1 MAAFVIDASATLPWC
16 FADEATEATNA
27 VLTHLR
33 TGDEAIVPAHWP
45 VEVANALLIA
55 VRRKRIS
62 PEDAHQF
69 LEDLEFLPIRVDT
82 TTKNLVR
89 TGVFPVAE
97 QYGLTVYDA
106 AYLELAMRETTPL
119 MTLDNASLERV
130 FQDRPWNSGQVT
142 PLSPSAGV
150 PVPPAAGL
158 ETQSSRLR

>member
-16 FADEATEATNA
+16 FADEATAATNA
-27 VLTHLR
+27 VLTRLR

-62 PEDAHQF
+62 PVDASQF
-69 LEDLEFLPIRVDT
+69 LVDLESLPIRVDS

-89 TGVFPVAE
+89 AAVFPMAE

-106 AYLELAMRETTPL
+106 AYLELATREGTPL
-119 MTLDNASLERV
+119 MTLDNDLRRAARAS
-130 FQDRPWNSGQVT
+130 
-142 PLSPSAGV
+142 GV
-150 PVPPAAGL
+150 HLVEPQP
-158 ETQSSRLR
+158 

>member
-27 VLTHLR
+27 VLTRLR

-45 VEVANALLIA
+45 LEVANALLIA

-69 LEDLEFLPIRVDT
+69 LVDLEFLPIRVDT
-82 TTKNLVR
+82 ITKNLVR
-89 TGVFPVAE
+89 ERVFLVAE

-106 AYLELAMRETTPL
+106 AYLELAMRESASL
-119 MTLDNASLERV
+119 MTLDNDLRKAARAS
-130 FQDRPWNSGQVT
+130 
-142 PLSPSAGV
+142 GV
-150 PVPPAAGL
+150 QLIEPQP
-158 ETQSSRLR
+158 